1 MAAPSPRSN
10 LSNPAAVWASNN
22 PFAPLPPSEVAL
34 TRSSGSVARRA
45 TAALLAEEER
55 LRRKE
60 EFERNEARIAQE
72 LESEL
77 EAADVES
84 AVVKQEDP
92 GRILPP
98 GQTAQE
104 GELAVVQQELADLQ
118 SRQAILQR
126 YLTARGGQGRNV
138 IKEED
143 VVDPELDEEEAT
155 VSVRVKVN
163 PPSTWKGSYD
173 RSVIEAVRA
182 HWKDDQAADAAL
194 LAYRSARQG
203 SLRARDFGAKME
215 TLADACFDR
224 TIDEADRI
232 SSFLT
237 GLNGNYREF
246 VKTQLAT
253 LKTMGR
259 VPVTLGEHVD
269 LAAAADGLDSYS
281 SSLKVSVLVLA
292 QDPEIRGNKASEKTA
307 RWHARAEEW
316 QKAHPTASRGEWSR
330 DGSQTPPQ
338 SMYCY
343 QCGRF
348 EQHYS
353 AWCPNPRKDPKAVTI
368 AAFRLPKLDA
378 DGLLPFPYS
387 APPAPGDDEAKV
399 AGDASA
405 GKVGGAN
412 STSTSTLQ
420 DQDQDVVV
428 VAGIKM
434 KETVGSLSPRGPGDS
449 GTARR
454 SSFSSSPGD
463 TVDKGNVLNVLDP
476 GDTVDRSAGNM
487 ASQGD
492 SFDLPIQSAALAL
505 GDSIERGVRP
515 GDEEV
520 GRTADG
526 SGSGS
531 CNAADSVSLV
541 AAISKGPEGDSSCDS
556 STIASERKRKK
567 RKAKHRNRRPKPKM
581 AEPIVAAEPL
591 TVTASLDSEVAVSL
605 IDSGSQAD
613 IVSSEFA
620 LKHGFELRRLVAP
633 VHADL
638 GSDGHTVRLALYTS
652 LPCAVGTVEQAARS
666 FFVAPLPPGIDA
678 ILGVPWLR
686 NSGMAVSAKA
696 LFFVPEGPS
705 EEVYD
710 FETGRFALQPER
722 NFENLGFEKRP
733 MTEQERTDFFLCA
746 LAAGVPGLEDYVDYE
761 PRNPLLD
768 YWDDD
773 PSVPDLSEADA
784 NERLSELL
792 GRFDDV
798 FVDDLPDRLPPFR
811 PINHDIVELVGG
823 LRIPPCVIG
832 MPDRYARQ
840 WSAHL
845 LKFVETGYWSPRA
858 LESACSM
865 FAVPK
870 HDPSQA
876 RFVIN
881 LKPCNANT
889 VRTASPIPDMKQ
901 VRSNFAAHPVRSKL
915 DFKKAYEQIRLNL
928 EFRGEVRVRD
938 KERDFRL
945 SSYAARAHLRYLEII
960 FSTLRHYKFYLAK
973 DKVELMVSRM
983 DALGAVVSDEGIEVD
998 PGRWSA
1004 IQDWPVPKNPRDIL
1018 RFMGVLQWMSDHLPH
1033 LNELAAP
1040 LTRLTGNVEWNWS
1053 PACDAAF
1060 EALKKLV
1067 PLKLAPLNLEKLES
1081 GEERLFLFTDA
1092 SMVGS
1097 GGWIGQGVS
1106 REVARPFRFH
1116 SSKFN
1121 SAQLNYTTTDQELLA
1136 VLDCCLKF
1144 RDHLPPKQTRRHVR
1158 LWEKLSQFDFDW
1170 EFIPGKKNVLADSL
1184 SRLAELMQTEGSLSL
1199 REAQEPLP
1207 AADDDIPFPKE
1218 PSKRA
1223 MMAIASLVS
1232 TGALLPPGTSFL
1244 SAPLLANSSEQATVL
1259 TASLP
1264 SSFLAALPAAL
1275 EEDTLAKK
1283 VLAAP
1288 SSFPGFAVNDGILYR
1303 QDDDGY
1309 RLVVPRTGTLPGD
1322 DGARGATFVEEV
1334 VRLAHDTVGHQGAA
1348 KTLGWA
1354 RRSFWWS
1361 SMHKD
1366 VLDYCAS
1373 CGPCSRGQ
1381 SVPAKPYGL
1390 LHALDV
1396 PPRPW
1401 AWAGINFVVGLPPAL
1416 YQGRLVDSILTA
1428 TCPLS
1433 KMVVLMPLPS
1443 TASAEDVASTLFD
1456 HVYRRFGS
1464 QLALISDRDPKF
1476 ISAFWRS
1483 LHKLAGVSLK
1493 MSSSAHPETDGRS
1506 EVTNKSVGTT
1516 LRILCA
1522 DSPDDWASKVTTV
1535 EFALNSAPAAATSLS
1550 PFEVVYGFLPSAWP
1564 VDSWTSTGHAGAD
1577 NRGERARLD
1586 WLRVTDAIISAR
1598 VEMVHQGNKSRREDL
1613 SAFAVGAKVYVS
1625 TSGMRFS
1632 AGLSHKFIPKFV
1644 GPFPITASKLR
1655 PHFPNDSLR
1664 SPSRALTEPPPAI
1677 PATDGADVE
1686 WEVEKVV
1693 AVKEVRK
1700 KRVFRVRYLG
1710 YGEADDQW
1718 RPEAELQET
1727 APDALKAFL
1736 ERESALASTPVGGG
1750 QTGGSRY
1757 SWTPWPAGR
1766 AVLLSSESFGFVLKG
1781 GGC

>member
-22 PFAPLPPSEVAL
+22 PFAPLAPSEVAS

-104 GELAVVQQELADLQ
+104 DELAVVQRELADLQ

-173 RSVIEAVRA
+173 RSVREAWIKTVEGYLAAVGMKVTARISESSTPYPFHLLRSLFFPDPVNGLSALAWFDARHRRFPFTSALQVIEAVRA
-182 HWKDDQAADAAL
+182 HWKDDQATDAAL

-281 SSLKVSVLVLA
+281 SSLKKSGGVQSTASSPSHAKKQGAGTHALSPSA
-292 QDPEIRGNKASEKTA
+292 DKASEKTA
-307 RWHARAEEW
+307 RWRARAEEW

-353 AWCPNPRKDPKAVTI
+353 ASCPNPRKDPKTVTI

-387 APPAPGDDEAKV
+387 APVPMLNGSD
-399 AGDASA
+399 GF
-405 GKVGGAN
+405 AN

-463 TVDKGNVLNVLDP
+463 TVDKGNVLNALDP
-476 GDTVDRSAGNM
+476 GDTVDRSAGDM

-505 GDSIERGVRP
+505 GDSSERGVRP

-591 TVTASLDSEVAVSL
+591 TVTASLDGEVAVSL

-686 NSGMAVSAKA
+686 DSGTAVSAKA
-696 LFFVPEGPS
+696 LFFVPGGPS

-722 NFENLGFEKRP
+722 NLENLGFKKRP

-768 YWDDD
+768 NWDDD
-773 PSVPDLSEADA
+773 LSVPDLSEADA

-811 PINHDIVELVGG
+811 PINH
-823 LRIPPCVIG
+823 
-832 MPDRYARQ
+832 
-840 WSAHL
+840 
-845 LKFVETGYWSPRA
+845 
-858 LESACSM
+858 
-865 FAVPK
+865 
-870 HDPSQA
+870 
-876 RFVIN
+876 
-881 LKPCNANT
+881 
-889 VRTASPIPDMKQ
+889 
-901 VRSNFAAHPVRSKL
+901 
-915 DFKKAYEQIRLNL
+915 
-928 EFRGEVRVRD
+928 
-938 KERDFRL
+938 
-945 SSYAARAHLRYLEII
+945 
-960 FSTLRHYKFYLAK
+960 
-973 DKVELMVSRM
+973 
-983 DALGAVVSDEGIEVD
+983 
-998 PGRWSA
+998 
-1004 IQDWPVPKNPRDIL
+1004 
-1018 RFMGVLQWMSDHLPH
+1018 
-1033 LNELAAP
+1033 
-1040 LTRLTGNVEWNWS
+1040 
-1053 PACDAAF
+1053 
-1060 EALKKLV
+1060 
-1067 PLKLAPLNLEKLES
+1067 
-1081 GEERLFLFTDA
+1081 
-1092 SMVGS
+1092 
-1097 GGWIGQGVS
+1097 
-1106 REVARPFRFH
+1106 
-1116 SSKFN
+1116 
-1121 SAQLNYTTTDQELLA
+1121 
-1136 VLDCCLKF
+1136 
-1144 RDHLPPKQTRRHVR
+1144 
-1158 LWEKLSQFDFDW
+1158 
-1170 EFIPGKKNVLADSL
+1170 
-1184 SRLAELMQTEGSLSL
+1184 
-1199 REAQEPLP
+1199 
-1207 AADDDIPFPKE
+1207 
-1218 PSKRA
+1218 
-1223 MMAIASLVS
+1223 
-1232 TGALLPPGTSFL
+1232 
-1244 SAPLLANSSEQATVL
+1244 
-1259 TASLP
+1259 
-1264 SSFLAALPAAL
+1264 
-1275 EEDTLAKK
+1275 
-1283 VLAAP
+1283 
-1288 SSFPGFAVNDGILYR
+1288 
-1303 QDDDGY
+1303 
-1309 RLVVPRTGTLPGD
+1309 
-1322 DGARGATFVEEV
+1322 
-1334 VRLAHDTVGHQGAA
+1334 
-1348 KTLGWA
+1348 
-1354 RRSFWWS
+1354 
-1361 SMHKD
+1361 
-1366 VLDYCAS
+1366 
-1373 CGPCSRGQ
+1373 
-1381 SVPAKPYGL
+1381 
-1390 LHALDV
+1390 
-1396 PPRPW
+1396 
-1401 AWAGINFVVGLPPAL
+1401 
-1416 YQGRLVDSILTA
+1416 
-1428 TCPLS
+1428 
-1433 KMVVLMPLPS
+1433 
-1443 TASAEDVASTLFD
+1443 
-1456 HVYRRFGS
+1456 
-1464 QLALISDRDPKF
+1464 
-1476 ISAFWRS
+1476 
-1483 LHKLAGVSLK
+1483 
-1493 MSSSAHPETDGRS
+1493 
-1506 EVTNKSVGTT
+1506 
-1516 LRILCA
+1516 
-1522 DSPDDWASKVTTV
+1522 
-1535 EFALNSAPAAATSLS
+1535 
-1550 PFEVVYGFLPSAWP
+1550 
-1564 VDSWTSTGHAGAD
+1564 
-1577 NRGERARLD
+1577 
-1586 WLRVTDAIISAR
+1586 
-1598 VEMVHQGNKSRREDL
+1598 
-1613 SAFAVGAKVYVS
+1613 
-1625 TSGMRFS
+1625 
-1632 AGLSHKFIPKFV
+1632 
-1644 GPFPITASKLR
+1644 
-1655 PHFPNDSLR
+1655 
-1664 SPSRALTEPPPAI
+1664 
-1677 PATDGADVE
+1677 
-1686 WEVEKVV
+1686 
-1693 AVKEVRK
+1693 
-1700 KRVFRVRYLG
+1700 
-1710 YGEADDQW
+1710 
-1718 RPEAELQET
+1718 
-1727 APDALKAFL
+1727 
-1736 ERESALASTPVGGG
+1736 
-1750 QTGGSRY
+1750 
-1757 SWTPWPAGR
+1757 
-1766 AVLLSSESFGFVLKG
+1766 
-1781 GGC
+1781 